1 MQRAIRDGAGNSI
14 HSGDGN
20 EHSAAAPRRWGYPPM
35 RWWQS
40 VGAFLSDS
48 TTLTW
53 AFVVAMFVA
62 AAVAGVRAY
71 RRPYE
76 ISPRRL
82 AAEANLA
89 TLAGPPETRSLL
101 RLEGALL
108 FALGGYLFF
117 DRAFAWIHVPGT
129 PLFVGELVIVL
140 GVIALLSTN
149 AQLGRVMRVSAALKA
164 LAAYMGWGA
173 LLLVGAIA
181 TYGQDAIRDAAL
193 WYYGIVAV
201 FVIVLVT
208 SRPTRVGSWI
218 RLFGRSIPLF
228 LIWFPIA
235 TVVDA
240 LFRDVAPLVPDS
252 AIPITAH
259 RTGNMAVMAAAG
271 LGFLWLVDR
280 DGEMY
285 TERQRVGLTVLGT
298 IVLLFAAM
306 KNRGGFVA
314 AAVALA
320 IAFLFLRKKRS
331 EISMVMIGAVVVLMT
346 IGLLGNVKIGLFTD
360 GREVSVEQ
368 LLNNLTSVIDQDA
381 GGSRQTS
388 TTAWRL
394 QIWGAVL
401 NDVTTELPLT
411 GFGPGPDLGERY
423 GITSDADVPLRNP
436 HNSHVGVLARSG
448 FVGVGLWAVLWLVWS
463 AELLMARARML
474 VRGHTVEAGIMVWMV
489 VTVAAILVNA
499 IFDPTLE
506 GPQVA
511 WWLWGML
518 GLGIGMVT
526 LDRADRLPPL
536 HLREP
541 RTGPDRSHP
550 AEAVSGGPH
559 V

>member
-1 MQRAIRDGAGNSI
+1 
-14 HSGDGN
+14 
-20 EHSAAAPRRWGYPPM
+20 M
-35 RWWQS
+35 RWWQT
-40 VGAFLSDS
+40 VGAFLGDS
-48 TTLTW
+48 STLVGV
-53 AFVVAMFVA
+53 FVVVMFVA
-62 AAVAGVRAY
+62 AAIAGVRAY

-76 ISPRRL
+76 LSPRRI
-82 AAEANLA
+82 AAEANVA
-89 TLAGPPETRSLL
+89 SLAGPAETRSLL
-101 RLEGALL
+101 RLESALL

-149 AQLGRVMRVSAALKA
+149 SQIGRVMRVSGALKA
-164 LAAYMGWGA
+164 LLAYMGWGA
-173 LLLVGAIA
+173 FLLVGAITA
-181 TYGQDAIRDAAL
+181 YGQDAIRDAAL
-193 WYYGIVAV
+193 WYYGIVAI

-208 SRPTRVGSWI
+208 SRPSRVGSWM
-218 RLFGRSIPLF
+218 RLFGKSIPYF

-240 LFRDVAPLVPDS
+240 LFRDSVPVIPDS
-252 AIPITAH
+252 EIAISAH

-331 EISMVMIGAVVVLMT
+331 EISMVMVGAVVVLLT

-360 GREVSVEQ
+360 GREVSVDQ
-368 LLNNLTSVIDQDA
+368 LLNNLTSVVDQDA

-394 QIWGAVL
+394 QIWGQVL
-401 NDVTTELPLT
+401 HDVTTELPLT

-423 GITSDADVPLRNP
+423 GITSDANVPLRNP

-448 FVGVGLWAVLWLVWS
+448 FVGAGLWAVLWLVWS
-463 AELLMARARML
+463 AELLMARSRML
-474 VRGHTVEAGIMVWMV
+474 IRGHTVEAGLMVWMV

-511 WWLWGML
+511 WWLWGIL
-518 GLGIGMVT
+518 GLGIAMVT
-526 LDRADRLPPL
+526 LDRAERLPPVE
-536 HLREP
+536 LREP
-541 RTGPDRSHP
+541 IHRAGQPELAT
-550 AEAVSGGPH
+550 ASGGPH
-559 V
+559 G